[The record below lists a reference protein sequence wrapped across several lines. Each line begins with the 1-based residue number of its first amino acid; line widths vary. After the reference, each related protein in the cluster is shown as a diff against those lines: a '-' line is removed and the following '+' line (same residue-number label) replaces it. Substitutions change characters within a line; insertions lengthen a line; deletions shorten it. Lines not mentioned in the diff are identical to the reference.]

1 MSQAGNGRRADAL
14 PRHLSVVADPRK
26 PEALALGDRVRKWLI
41 DREAFAEDPASA
53 DVQLVIG
60 GAVYG
65 AGLLWAYFSNR
76 ALRTGE
82 LVVKL
87 EPGPNAASVVTE
99 AVETYQGDV

>member
-1 MSQAGNGRRADAL
+1 MPLIAVLLLLKQWFVPHNYR
-14 PRHLSVVADPRK
+14 
-26 PEALALGDRVRKWLI
+26 ELG
-41 DREAFAEDPASA
+41 F
-53 DVQLVIG
+53 QLVIG

-76 ALRTGE
+76 ALRTRD

-87 EPGPNAASVVTE
+87 EPGPNAPGVITE